1 MDGHGFLVL
10 IGLAVGF
17 ALLMLLLLVV
27 TYRDL
32 LRLQQG

>member
-17 ALLMLLLLVV
+17 ALLLAE
-27 TYRDL
+27 R
-32 LRLQQG
+32 LRAPDA